1 MEKLTNSEIVDLER
15 MCRMVCVK
23 YEQTI
28 KNYDGTISTEGKN
41 ADTFKKYNA
50 LHERILSEME
60 SRLNKY
66 L

>member
-1 MEKLTNSEIVDLER
+1 